1 MVEVVIVLAKK
12 VMNLLFLDMMK
23 EIRIGNNTYIA
34 GWEFANLIRVQRI
47 NVLWSLL
54 FPITKT
60 E

>member
-34 GWEFANLIRVQRI
+34 GWEFANLIRV
-47 NVLWSLL
+47 
-54 FPITKT
+54 
-60 E
+60 